1 MKLYRFLL
9 HETKVA
15 ELCVIRDS
23 GWIVATCWIDG
34 EDLFRIP
41 PDIADREVKGNKWG
55 YLEIVN
61 ENGAAI
67 KVPCHYIDI

>member
-1 MKLYRFLL
+1 MTLYEFLR
-9 HETKVA
+9 HKTQCY

-23 GWIVATCWIDG
+23 GWIVSSCWIDD

-41 PDIADREVKGNKWG
+41 PKLADEEVKGDSWG
-55 YLEIVN
+55 YLHIVN

-67 KVPCHYIDI
+67 KVPCHYVDI

>member
-1 MKLYRFLL
+1 MKLSEFLL
-9 HETKVA
+9 HKTKVA

-23 GWIVATCWIDG
+23 CWIVATCWIDE

-41 PDIADREVKGNKWG
+41 RDLADREVKGNKWG
-55 YLEIVN
+55 YLPIVN
-61 ENGAAI
+61 ENGAEI